1 MSITKSADGVC
12 YDVAWQTKTLDRLM
26 DCIDIGTAQV
36 IDLVQYSFLEKKPMY
51 SLLEHSLV
59 WWPRREVSAFPNE
72 GKQLQD

>member
-36 IDLVQYSFLEKKPMY
+36 IDLVQYSFLEKKAKP
-51 SLLEHSLV
+51 
-59 WWPRREVSAFPNE
+59 
-72 GKQLQD
+72 